1 MSNFISN
8 STSKVVS
15 KASSRVALNSKHISK
30 ALKMLVFA
38 GVCGV
43 LVGVSA
49 CKDGSKGENSG
60 LNSAN
65 SKDLSKYRKMY
76 AKPTSEWAK
85 PKIDPSVEDEWQE
98 FAPIPRIAPAPA
110 DNEFVHTKAHLGRNL
125 FNDPRLSKSGQFAC
139 ESCHHKDLASADG
152 LPRAYGHD
160 FQTGRRNTPSTQMA
174 GFFDELFW
182 DGRAKSLEEQ
192 VLGPITDPVE
202 MANTL
207 ENAER
212 AIKNAPE
219 YYPLF
224 VAAFGDET
232 LKGEWARFYEW
243 IAPKTPQEEEAA
255 KKTIH
260 THKPEDENATAASS
274 NANSAKAKAN
284 NSANSANANATA
296 NSASNNTAAKPKN
309 EDLLGIERLG
319 KIDSVMFDELK
330 DQEKDLFRTS
340 AYRRLLSDK
349 GASQTADKSPQIP
362 QSLINEAKKLIT
374 IENIAKAIATFERG
388 PGIMSARN
396 TRFQR
401 FLGGDYAALSDKE
414 LWGLDIFRNKGQ
426 CMNCHYGFLMSDK
439 KFHNVGLDLYGRV
452 GQDLGRYEVTREPA
466 DIGAFKTPT
475 LVNVAKTAPYMH
487 GGSSPN
493 LKGVIQLFNAAF
505 PVPEVS
511 EENLQKGLANANVAG
526 SSEAVK
532 SKEIV
537 KDKDGKLIKPV
548 KSPLIQPLNL
558 SADEIE
564 ALEAFLRTL

>member
-1 MSNFISN
+1 MSNFISK
-8 STSKVVS
+8 SSSVS
-15 KASSRVALNSKHISK
+15 KANSRVALNSKHISK
-30 ALKMLVFA
+30 ALKMLAFVS
-38 GVCGV
+38 VCGV
-43 LVGVSA
+43 LVGISA
-49 CKDGSKGENSG
+49 CKDSSKGENSQNSNVNSSKNSQNSG

-174 GFFDELFW
+174 GFFDEQFW

-232 LKGEWARFYEW
+232 LKREWAKFYPQMFADDVQKAIVAT
-243 IAPKTPQEEEAA
+243 IAPQIAAAQKKPQKPTLQGVERLNALPPQELANLQEQADEIFNARA
-255 KKTIH
+255 YH
-260 THKPEDENATAASS
+260 T
-274 NANSAKAKAN
+274 
-284 NSANSANANATA
+284 
-296 NSASNNTAAKPKN
+296 
-309 EDLLGIERLG
+309 LLGEPPRN
-319 KIDSVMFDELK
+319 
-330 DQEKDLFRTS
+330 
-340 AYRRLLSDK
+340 
-349 GASQTADKSPQIP
+349 ASITGFVLIKVPQI
-362 QSLINEAKKLIT
+362 LENEAKKLVT
-374 IENIAKAIATFERG
+374 IENIAKAIAAFERG
-388 PGIMSARN
+388 PSIMGARN
-396 TRFQR
+396 TRFGR
-401 FLGGDYAALSDKE
+401 FLQGDYAALSDKE
-414 LWGLDIFRNKGQ
+414 LYGLDIFRNKAQ
-426 CMNCHYGFLMSDK
+426 CMNCHYGFLLSDK
-439 KFHNVGLDLYGRV
+439 KFHNVGLDFYGRDL
-452 GQDLGRYEVTREPA
+452 QDLGRYEVTKSPA
-466 DIGAFKTPT
+466 DIGAFKTPS

-487 GGSSPN
+487 NGISPN
-493 LKGVIQLFNAAF
+493 LTGVVQLFNTAF
-505 PVPEVS
+505 DLPKLSDED
-511 EENLQKGLANANVAG
+511 LQKGLANANVAG

-532 SKEIV
+532 GKEIV

-558 SADEIE
+558 NADEIE